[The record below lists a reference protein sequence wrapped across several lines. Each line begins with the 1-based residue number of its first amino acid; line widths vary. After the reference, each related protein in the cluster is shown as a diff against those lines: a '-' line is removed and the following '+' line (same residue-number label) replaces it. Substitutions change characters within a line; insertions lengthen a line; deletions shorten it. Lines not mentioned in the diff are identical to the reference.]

1 MELDG
6 RSRVTLEVL
15 IKIAKNPSPAVGI
28 PTY

>member
-6 RSRVTLEVL
+6 QRRAILEVL